1 MKIFSRHREK
11 HRTDRIGWLRA
22 AVLGANDGIV
32 STASL
37 VLGVAAAGAKPHDIV
52 VAGVAG
58 LMAGAMSMAAGE
70 YVSVHSQ
77 ADTEKAELERERLE
91 LELHPDAEH
100 AELAGIYMGAGAG
113 PECLGRRYIA
123 VVFGA
128 AGRIGC
134 PCRWRRRF
142 KGRMARHLLGS
153 FGHGRHGRRGGVVR
167 RRGLKVL
174 GANFYTARWSTQ
186 RNNTS

>member
-52 VAGVAG
+52 VAGGAG

-91 LELHPDAEH
+91 LEMHPDAEH
-100 AELAGIYMGAGAG
+100 AELAGIYTAAAGCHGVGAGAG
-113 PECLGRRYIA
+113 PECLGWRYVA

-128 AGRIGC
+128 AGRAGC
-134 PCRWRRRF
+134 PCGRRRRF

-153 FGHGRHGRRGGVVR
+153 FGNGRHGRRGGVVR
-167 RRGLKVL
+167 QCGLKAL
-174 GANFYTARWSTQ
+174 GANFYTAR
-186 RNNTS
+186 